1 MGILGGNL
9 RGTLKNRA
17 IAVLAA
23 GQSVGFILG
32 LFSAGFLCS
41 LERGWRYIFV
51 LQAALGMVFVVMAA
65 VSVPKDLIKY
75 DRELDWLGVVL
86 STSGLVLFIFAL
98 SYVSILEVSI
108 YVLICLPLPGSSH
121 SQNVG

>member
-17 IAVLAA
+17 IAVLAG

-41 LERGWRYIFV
+41 LDHGWRYIFA
-51 LQAALGMVFVVMAA
+51 LQAALGMIFVIMAA

-75 DRELDWLGVVL
+75 DRELDWVGVVL

-98 SYVSILEVSI
+98 S
-108 YVLICLPLPGSSH
+108 
-121 SQNVG
+121 